1 MRRTETQKIRNKI
14 RTITKKTVIGLTC
27 RLQARSPAD
36 PNKKNVL
43 PETTRSLPEK
53 ISGDLDDPGGLPR
66 AHGGRRIPGV
76 ESDSALRR
84 LDLRE
89 PFVGDP

>member
-14 RTITKKTVIGLTC
+14 RTITKKNCYRFDRPFAG
-27 RLQARSPAD
+27 QAPAD

-53 ISGDLDDPGGLPR
+53 TSGDLDVLGGLPR

-76 ESDSALRR
+76 ESDSVR
-84 LDLRE
+84 
-89 PFVGDP
+89 DP